1 MAELVI
7 VLQMF
12 IAVINE
18 NFSVAE
24 EAKREM
30 QASNYSEQRGQT
42 TSNRWTNMLNPYL
55 WLRTKSTTVNAENSS
70 STLVLGEAETL
81 VQHDPLPMHHGLS
94 EVVFMIFDSALLLI
108 LFHRDA
114 LRRVPA
120 AGLIIYGRTRLGC
133 STNSSPEVRQQMI
146 FHFSTYT
153 GYVLNQ
159 EGQTQS
165 STTPIGSCEE
175 PLINLATFLCSLLP
189 GLVTYWQR

>member
-1 MAELVI
+1 M
-7 VLQMF
+7 QMF

-42 TSNRWTNMLNPYL
+42 IRSRWINMLNPYL
-55 WLRTKSTTVNAENSS
+55 WLRTRSTTVNAESSS

-81 VQHDPLPMHHGLS
+81 VQHDPLPMHEGLS
-94 EVVFMIFDSALLLI
+94 QVVSIIFDSALLLI

-114 LRRVPA
+114 LRRVLVA
-120 AGLIIYGRTRLGC
+120 SLIIYDKTHLVC
-133 STNSSPEVRQQMI
+133 STTSSPEVRQQMI
-146 FHFSTYT
+146 FHFLTYT

-165 STTPIGSCEE
+165 STTPIDSCED
-175 PLINLATFLCSLLP
+175 LFINLATFLCSLPP
-189 GLVTYWQR
+189 GLATYWQG